1 MTRCPSVRRRGRSP
15 RRVPRLW
22 MALGAIVFAVLP
34 LGGCANLPD
43 SSAPQAL
50 GTINH
55 EPTSTAPAQPAPGID
70 PDVLVRNFLSAT
82 ADPTDRHQAARLF
95 LSPAAALSWDDTA
108 STAIVDAP
116 DTLRTSRTPTT
127 ATYEIRGRKLGE
139 LGADGSFRA
148 QDSTYEAVI
157 QMTKTG
163 GEWRIDQLPPGVVV
177 DSSAFYKS
185 YRRYSL
191 YFANSSGTSMVPDLR
206 WISTPKEQL
215 TQRLLSLLAE
225 GSQHALAPAVRN
237 LLAPPVTLR
246 GGITK
251 ANGETDNVGVGLGG
265 VMIDFA
271 GASGLEP
278 HNKELLAAQVVL
290 TLAGADILG
299 PYDLLA
305 DGKPLD
311 ERFAANGYS
320 VGDAAALNPMTD
332 RHAGI
337 GLHALRD
344 GSLVAVDPDKGEI
357 VPAPGYF
364 GTARNLQSAGISE
377 DGQVV
382 AAVADSGRPAPAPAR
397 TLVIGSYDG
406 TATFSVAQGNTF
418 TRPSWTSDG
427 GSVWTVIDGNRVIR
441 AVHDHATGNV
451 SVQDVDTST
460 LTVGQPNSTDPVP
473 RLPITDLRISH
484 DGARAAII
492 AGGKVYM
499 AVVVPHPDGRYSLE
513 SPLPVAVDLS
523 TTAVSIDWATADM
536 LILAREG
543 NVDPVESVFLDGTDL
558 KAVASQNLT
567 PPVRVVG
574 AGPDAEYVADARAVM
589 QLKSAVPAADEFW
602 REVQSLGANA
612 VPVLPG

>member
-1 MTRCPSVRRRGRSP
+1 MSRMPGRGRTP
-15 RRVPRLW
+15 YRLRRPWAAPGLILVAVLT
-22 MALGAIVFAVLP
+22 LGA
-34 LGGCANLPD
+34 CANLPD

-50 GTINH
+50 GTINR
-55 EPTSTAPAQPAPGID
+55 EPTSAAPPQPAPGLD
-70 PDVLVRNFLSAT
+70 PDVLVRDFLSAT

-95 LSPAAALSWDDTA
+95 LAPAAALSWDDIA
-108 STAIVDAP
+108 STAIVDSP
-116 DTLRTSRTPTT
+116 DTLRTSRTSTT

-139 LGADGSFRA
+139 LDADGSFRA
-148 QDSTYEAVI
+148 QDSTYEAAI
-157 QMTKTG
+157 QMTKIG

-177 DSSAFYKS
+177 NSTAFYKS

-191 YFANSSGTSMVPDLR
+191 DFPNSSGTSMVTDLR
-206 WISTPKEQL
+206 WISTPKNKL

-225 GSQHALAPAVRN
+225 GAQPALAPAVRN
-237 LLAPPVTLR
+237 VLAPPVSLR

-251 ANGETDNVGVGLGG
+251 TNGETDNVGVGLGG
-265 VMIDFA
+265 VRIDFA
-271 GASGLEP
+271 GASGLDP
-278 HNKELLAAQVVL
+278 RSKELLAAQVAV
-290 TLAGADILG
+290 TLINASIPG

-311 ERFAANGYS
+311 DRYPANGYS
-320 VGDAAALNPMTD
+320 EGDAAALNPMTD
-332 RHAGI
+332 QYSRV

-344 GSLVAVDPDKGEI
+344 GSLVAVDPNNGEV
-357 VPAPGYF
+357 VPTPGYF

-377 DGQVV
+377 DGQLV
-382 AAVADSGRPAPAPAR
+382 AAVAESGRPAPAPAR

-427 GSVWTVIDGNRVIR
+427 GAVWTVIDGSRVIR

-451 SVQDVDTST
+451 SVQNVDSST
-460 LTVGQPNSTDPVP
+460 LTDGQPNSTDPVP
-473 RLPITDLRISH
+473 RLPITDLRLSR

-492 AGGKVYM
+492 AGGKVFM
-499 AVVVPHPDGRYSLE
+499 AIVVPHPDGHYSLE

-523 TTAVSIDWATADM
+523 TTAVSVDWATADM

-543 NVDPVESVFLDGTDL
+543 NVDPVKSVFLDGTDQ
-558 KAVASQNLT
+558 KPMVNQNLT
-567 PPVRVVG
+567 PPVRVVS
-574 AGPDAEYVADARAVM
+574 ASPDAEYVADSRAVM
-589 QLKSAVPAADEFW
+589 QLESAAPTADQFW